1 VPIAEI
7 GNYRPHAPDKPII
20 IGSRAGAAVS
30 PNQIAKDSFA

>member
-7 GNYRPHAPDKPII
+7 GDYRPRAPDKPIM
-20 IGSRAGAAVS
+20 IGSLAGAAVS